1 MKTLQVSVNIPRKKF
16 ILFSYYQFYTKPLI
30 LLAHVVI
37 TVTLIANIILYI
49 QGEPQPNFA
58 RNTFLVVA
66 VTGILLPYSLYSQF
80 IRKYKKNPLLYGKTN
95 YEFSTSKVK
104 MKNSDGG
111 ENSMGWEKL
120 FKVKEYSNW
129 ILLYIDKYTAAYLPK
144 QSFSQKEQLE
154 QFKQL
159 VKNKKNL
166 KTSLQK

>member
-1 MKTLQVSVNIPRKKF
+1 MALHLNVKIPKKQF

-30 LLAHVVI
+30 LLAHIIIV
-37 TVTLIANIILYI
+37 VTLAANVYLYL

-66 VTGILLPYSLYSQF
+66 VTAILLPYSLYSQF
-80 IRKYKKNPLLYGKTN
+80 LRKYKKNPLLHGITN

-104 MKNSDGG
+104 MKNSQSG

-120 FKVKEYSNW
+120 YQVKEYKSW
-129 ILLYIDKYTAAYLPK
+129 ILLYIDKYTAAYIPK
-144 QSFSQKEQLE
+144 GSFQSDQQVE

-159 VKNKKNL
+159 VNNKKNL
-166 KTSLQK
+166 KKSLKA